1 MKLKLEL
8 PEIET
13 YRRDIEREF
22 VGRKI
27 KAVDPKVMTLFPE
40 IKTKKEVTE
49 LIVGSKIESVD
60 RKGMTITV
68 ELNNGNY
75 LVIRIGEA
83 AEMSKGSK
91 DRKPKLKMTFSF
103 TQGGDWKIWD
113 SSAQTKILITD
124 AEGLP
129 HALYD
134 EERPGLDLQ
143 SQPLSWIE
151 FGRFVIQQDK
161 PLKQLLTDQSI
172 FVGIGDIYS
181 NEILFDAGLMYDRS
195 SSTLSTQEV
204 RRLYRSVAGVLHEAA
219 RYGGT
224 SHPDRPFFNMIGEEG
239 LFSQHLAVFDKAGE
253 LSPRSRTEILKT
265 RFKNQPVFYC
275 STQV

>member
-13 YRRDIEREF
+13 YRRDLEREF

-27 KAVDPKVMTLFPE
+27 KSLDIKAMTLFPE
-40 IKTKKEVTE
+40 IRTKKEVTE
-49 LIVGSKIESVD
+49 LLVGAKIELVD
-60 RKGMTITV
+60 RRGMTISV

-75 LVIRIGEA
+75 LVLRLGEA

-91 DRKPKLKMTFSF
+91 DRGPKLKMAISF

-113 SSAQTKILITD
+113 SSAQTELLITD
-124 AEGLP
+124 KEGLP

-134 EERPGLDLQ
+134 EKRPGLDLQ

-151 FGRFVIQQDK
+151 FGKFVIQQDK

-195 SSTLSTQEV
+195 SATLSTQEV

-265 RFKNQPVFYC
+265 RFKNQTVFYC